1 MFTKGTQNPSFPA
14 DTHPA
19 HLRTPVYIR
28 NGLISVALGLFLTA
42 AALAV
47 VRPSDSSI
55 DLPLIHATRQSIAL
69 PKPFPAP
76 ADGFDQPFISET
88 RIRAGDTLSALL
100 QRLHIQEPKLQQFLA
115 HNKNAR
121 AIYKLRPGRTLR
133 AALDQKGHL
142 VWLRYNHTP
151 GASESNHYVSRWLE
165 VEPAEGGTFIA
176 TERSAAADRQIRVAE
191 GVITSSL
198 FGATDAANVPDA
210 ITLQMTDIL
219 SSKIDFMQDLRHGDR
234 FRIVY
239 EAYSHDGIEV
249 GTGRILALDFINR
262 GHDHEAVWFAP
273 TQGSGAYYDFSGR
286 SLKGAFL
293 RTALKFTR
301 ISSTFGMR
309 FHPLH
314 HTWTGHMGVDYAAP
328 RGTPIHSTSDGT
340 VKFIGQQNGY
350 GNVIIIQ
357 HDKHYSTLYAHQ
369 SRFAAGL
376 KRGEHVTQGE
386 LIGYVGTTGW
396 ATGPHLHYEFRI
408 DNRPVDPLSAKLPI
422 AHTLEGP
429 ERVAFERTAAGYKEQ
444 IHLLADLQSQRI
456 QVAQR

>member
-1 MFTKGTQNPSFPA
+1 MFIKGTQNPSFRA
-14 DTHPA
+14 GTHPA
-19 HLRTPVYIR
+19 HLRTPVYLR
-28 NGLISVALGLFLTA
+28 NGLVFVALGLFLAA

-47 VRPSDSSI
+47 VSPNDTVT
-55 DLPLIHATRQSIAL
+55 DLPLIHAARQNIAL
-69 PKPFPAP
+69 PMPFPAP
-76 ADGFDQPFISET
+76 AGGFDQPFISET
-88 RIRAGDTLSALL
+88 QIRAGDTLSALL
-100 QRLHIQEPKLQQFLA
+100 QRLHVQEPELQQFLA
-115 HNKNAR
+115 HDKNAR
-121 AIYKLRPGRTLR
+121 AIYKLQPGRTLQ
-133 AALDQKGHL
+133 AALDQKGDL

-151 GASESNHYVSRWLE
+151 GTNEGGRYVSRWLE
-165 VEPAEGGTFIA
+165 IKPAGAGRFVA
-176 TERSAAADRQIRVAE
+176 AERSAAADRQIRMAE

-198 FGATDAANVPDA
+198 FGATDAADVPDA

-219 SSKIDFMQDLRHGDR
+219 GSKIDFMQDLRRGDR

-239 EAYSHDGIEV
+239 EAYSHDGAEV

-262 GHDHEAVWFAP
+262 THDYEAVWFDPA
-273 TQGSGAYYDFSGR
+273 QGPGGYYDFSGH

-309 FHPLH
+309 MHPLH
-314 HTWTGHMGVDYAAP
+314 RTWTGHMGVDYAAP
-328 RGTPIHSTSDGT
+328 SGTPIHSTSDGT
-340 VKFIGQQNGY
+340 VEFIGQQNGY
-350 GNVIIIQ
+350 GNVIIIR
-357 HDKHYSTLYAHQ
+357 HDQHYSTLYAHQ

-386 LIGYVGTTGW
+386 LIGYVGMTGW

-408 DNRPVDPLSAKLPI
+408 DNHPVDPLSASLPI

-429 ERVAFERTAAGYKEQ
+429 ERATFERAAAGYKEQ

-456 QVAQR
+456 QIAQR